1 MTRRLTAAD
10 VGDKNI
16 DQAARAGRAPS
27 QIDVDRDRAQAL
39 TRMPPPPRPPVVAKP
54 VTWRDLNGRPPGGW
68 PTRWPFAHLP
78 PMDGGWEAD
87 AIVAARE
94 RERAAEAVLLAGT
107 GTGRP

>member
-1 MTRRLTAAD
+1 MTRKLTAAD

-16 DQAARAGRAPS
+16 GQAARANRRPS
-27 QIDVDRDRAQAL
+27 QIDVGRDRASQL
-39 TRMPPPPRPPVVAKP
+39 TRISRPRPVSLPQP

-68 PTRWPFAHLP
+68 PTRWPFAELP
-78 PMDGGWEAD
+78 PVDGGWEAD